1 MKKTILLFLLTTTPF
16 IGISQDI
23 PEILSLQDAINY
35 ALRNNRNA
43 KNAQRSVEAANEL
56 KWETI
61 ASGLPQI
68 GVSLDYNYWL
78 KQQISLI
85 PSEFFGGNPGEFSE
99 IIFGTKQTM
108 SVTANLSQKIFDGSY
123 LVGLQSAKVFLE
135 ISKNAQ
141 KKTVLDIRKSVI
153 NAYGNVLLAEES
165 EKILEKNLQV
175 LEINFNE
182 TNKIYENG
190 LIEEE
195 SVEQLQITLSRVK
208 NNLLNARRLKDL
220 AYKML
225 NLTLGIDVDS
235 AVNLSDNLKFLTDEN
250 IVISLLNA
258 DEDIEQTIDYKIAKN
273 DTDSKE
279 LLVKLE
285 KSKSLPTL
293 NAFINGGYLGN
304 NNSFDFLNTSQKWF
318 GLSLIGVTMSIPI
331 FSSGMRIAATKRAKI
346 NLEQSRDNL
355 IETEQIIKLEILK
368 AKSAYKFAIEEYN
381 NNQKNLRLAERI
393 EKKNQI
399 KFFEGISSSFDLRQ
413 AQAQLY
419 KSQQEL
425 LQSMLEVINK
435 KADLETALN
444 QIPKN

>member
-35 ALRNNRNA
+35 ALKNNRNA

-135 ISKNAQ
+135 IAKNAQ

-182 TNKIYENG
+182 TSKIYENG

-293 NAFINGGYLGN
+293 NAFINGGYNSFSDDFVFLDN
-304 NNSFDFLNTSQKWF
+304 NNRWF
-318 GLSLIGVTMSIPI
+318 GFSTVGVNLNVPI
-331 FSSGMRIAATKRAKI
+331 FSSGKRRASTQRAKI
-346 NLEQSRDNL
+346 NLEKSKDDL
-355 IETEQIIKLEILK
+355 TETEQRLNLQIET
-368 AKSAYKFAIEEYN
+368 AKSNYRFAVEDYTN
-381 NNQKNLRLAERI
+381 KKQNLALAERI
-393 EKKNQI
+393 ENKNQT
-399 KFFEGISSSFDLRQ
+399 KFFEGVGSSFELRQ
-413 AQAQLY
+413 AQTQLY
-419 KSQQEL
+419 SAQQSL
-425 LQSMLEVINK
+425 LQTMLNVINA
-435 KADLETALN
+435 KAELETITNKISAN
-444 QIPKN
+444 

>member
-35 ALRNNRNA
+35 ALKNNRNA

-85 PSEFFGGNPGEFSE
+85 PSEFFGGNPGEFSK

-182 TNKIYENG
+182 TSKIYENG

-195 SVEQLQITLSRVK
+195 SVEQLQITLSGVK

>member
-1 MKKTILLFLLTTTPF
+1 MKKTILLFLLTSTPF

-23 PEILSLQDAINY
+23 SEILSLQDAINY
-35 ALRNNRNA
+35 ALKNNRNA

-61 ASGLPQI
+61 SSGLPQI

-182 TNKIYENG
+182 TSKIYENG

-250 IVISLLNA
+250 IVISLLNC
-258 DEDIEQTIDYKIAKN
+258 T
-273 DTDSKE
+273 
-279 LLVKLE
+279 LLYAHVILPFLTSDPSVLVYWISHKL
-285 KSKSLPTL
+285 
-293 NAFINGGYLGN
+293 INGLYSVCACLLSVDI
-304 NNSFDFLNTSQKWF
+304 SFK
-318 GLSLIGVTMSIPI
+318 
-331 FSSGMRIAATKRAKI
+331 
-346 NLEQSRDNL
+346 
-355 IETEQIIKLEILK
+355 
-368 AKSAYKFAIEEYN
+368 
-381 NNQKNLRLAERI
+381 
-393 EKKNQI
+393 
-399 KFFEGISSSFDLRQ
+399 
-413 AQAQLY
+413 
-419 KSQQEL
+419 
-425 LQSMLEVINK
+425 
-435 KADLETALN
+435 
-444 QIPKN
+444 

>member
-35 ALRNNRNA
+35 ALKNNRNA

-182 TNKIYENG
+182 TSKIYENG

-318 GLSLIGVTMSIPI
+318 GLSLIGVTMRIPV

>member
-35 ALRNNRNA
+35 ALKNNRNA

-182 TNKIYENG
+182 TSKIYENG

-195 SVEQLQITLSRVK
+195 SVEQLQITLSGVK

-381 NNQKNLRLAERI
+381 KNQKNLRLAERI

-413 AQAQLY
+413 AQAQLF

>member
-1 MKKTILLFLLTTTPF
+1 MKKTILLFLLTNTPF

-35 ALRNNRNA
+35 ALKNNRNA

-182 TNKIYENG
+182 TSKIYENG

>member
-35 ALRNNRNA
+35 ALKNNRNA

-182 TNKIYENG
+182 TSKIYENG

-225 NLTLGIDVDS
+225 NLTLGIDVGS

-318 GLSLIGVTMSIPI
+318 GLSLIGVTMSIPV

>member
-1 MKKTILLFLLTTTPF
+1 VKKTILLFLLTTTPF

-35 ALRNNRNA
+35 ALKNNRNA

-182 TNKIYENG
+182 TSKIYENG

-195 SVEQLQITLSRVK
+195 SVEQLQITLSGVK

-235 AVNLSDNLKFLTDEN
+235 AVNLSDNLKFLADEN

>member
-35 ALRNNRNA
+35 ALKNNRNA

-85 PSEFFGGNPGEFSE
+85 PSEFFGGNPGEFSK

-141 KKTVLDIRKSVI
+141 KKTVLDIRKSVT

-182 TNKIYENG
+182 TSKIYENG

-195 SVEQLQITLSRVK
+195 SVEQLQITLSGVK

-318 GLSLIGVTMSIPI
+318 GLSLIGVTMSIPV

>member
-35 ALRNNRNA
+35 ALKNNRNA

-175 LEINFNE
+175 LEINVNE
-182 TNKIYENG
+182 TSKIYENG

-195 SVEQLQITLSRVK
+195 SVEQLQITLSGVK

>member
-1 MKKTILLFLLTTTPF
+1 VKKTILLFLLTTTPF

-35 ALRNNRNA
+35 ALKNNRNA

-182 TNKIYENG
+182 TSKIYENG

-318 GLSLIGVTMSIPI
+318 GLSLIGVTMSIPV

>member
-35 ALRNNRNA
+35 ALKNNRNA

-182 TNKIYENG
+182 TSKIYENG

-225 NLTLGIDVDS
+225 NLTLGIDVGS

>member
-1 MKKTILLFLLTTTPF
+1 VKKTILLFLLTTTPF

-35 ALRNNRNA
+35 ALKNNRNA

-182 TNKIYENG
+182 TSKIYENG

>member
-35 ALRNNRNA
+35 ALKNNRNA

-182 TNKIYENG
+182 TSKIYENG

-318 GLSLIGVTMSIPI
+318 GLSLIGVTMSIPV
-331 FSSGMRIAATKRAKI
+331 FSSGMHIAATKRAKI

-435 KADLETALN
+435 KADLETTLN

>member
-35 ALRNNRNA
+35 ALKNNRNA

-182 TNKIYENG
+182 TSKIYENG

-225 NLTLGIDVDS
+225 NLTLVIDVDS

>member
-1 MKKTILLFLLTTTPF
+1 VKKTILLFLLTTTPF

-35 ALRNNRNA
+35 ALKNNRNA

-182 TNKIYENG
+182 TSKIYENG

-195 SVEQLQITLSRVK
+195 SVEQLQITLSGVK

-250 IVISLLNA
+250 TVISLLNA

>member
-1 MKKTILLFLLTTTPF
+1 
-16 IGISQDI
+16 
-23 PEILSLQDAINY
+23 
-35 ALRNNRNA
+35 
-43 KNAQRSVEAANEL
+43 
-56 KWETI
+56 
-61 ASGLPQI
+61 
-68 GVSLDYNYWL
+68 
-78 KQQISLI
+78 
-85 PSEFFGGNPGEFSE
+85 
-99 IIFGTKQTM
+99 
-108 SVTANLSQKIFDGSY
+108 
-123 LVGLQSAKVFLE
+123 
-135 ISKNAQ
+135 
-141 KKTVLDIRKSVI
+141 
-153 NAYGNVLLAEES
+153 
-165 EKILEKNLQV
+165 
-175 LEINFNE
+175 
-182 TNKIYENG
+182 
-190 LIEEE
+190 
-195 SVEQLQITLSRVK
+195 
-208 NNLLNARRLKDL
+208 
-220 AYKML
+220 ML

>member
-1 MKKTILLFLLTTTPF
+1 VKKTILLFLLTSTPF

-35 ALRNNRNA
+35 ALKNNRNA

-61 ASGLPQI
+61 SSGLPQI
-68 GVSLDYNYWL
+68 RVSLDYNYWL

-182 TNKIYENG
+182 TSKIYENG

>member
-35 ALRNNRNA
+35 ALKNNRNA

-182 TNKIYENG
+182 TSKIYENG

-195 SVEQLQITLSRVK
+195 SVEQLQITLSGVK

-250 IVISLLNA
+250 TVISLLNA

>member
-1 MKKTILLFLLTTTPF
+1 VKKTILLFLLTTTPF

-35 ALRNNRNA
+35 ALKNNRNA

-85 PSEFFGGNPGEFSE
+85 PSEFFGGNPGEFSK

-182 TNKIYENG
+182 TSKIYENG

-195 SVEQLQITLSRVK
+195 SVEQLQITLSGVK

>member
-35 ALRNNRNA
+35 ALKNNRNA

-153 NAYGNVLLAEES
+153 NAYGKVLLAEES

-182 TNKIYENG
+182 TSKIYENG

-318 GLSLIGVTMSIPI
+318 GLSLIGVTMSIPV

>member
-35 ALRNNRNA
+35 ALKNNRNA

-182 TNKIYENG
+182 TSKIYENG

>member
-1 MKKTILLFLLTTTPF
+1 MKKTILLFLLTSTPF

-35 ALRNNRNA
+35 ALKNNRNA

-182 TNKIYENG
+182 TSKIYENG

>member
-35 ALRNNRNA
+35 ALKNNRNA

-182 TNKIYENG
+182 TSKIYENG

-195 SVEQLQITLSRVK
+195 SVEQLQITLSGVK

>member
-35 ALRNNRNA
+35 ALKNNRNA

-182 TNKIYENG
+182 TSKIYENG

-318 GLSLIGVTMSIPI
+318 GLSLIGVTMSIPV

>member
-1 MKKTILLFLLTTTPF
+1 VKKTILLFLLTSTPF

-35 ALRNNRNA
+35 ALKNNRNA

-61 ASGLPQI
+61 SSGLPQI

-182 TNKIYENG
+182 TSKIYENG

>member
-1 MKKTILLFLLTTTPF
+1 MKKTILLFLLTSTPF

-35 ALRNNRNA
+35 ALKNNRNA

-61 ASGLPQI
+61 SSGLPQI

-182 TNKIYENG
+182 TSKIYENG

-258 DEDIEQTIDYKIAKN
+258 DEDIEQTIDYKIAKMI
-273 DTDSKE
+273 
-279 LLVKLE
+279 
-285 KSKSLPTL
+285 PT
-293 NAFINGGYLGN
+293 
-304 NNSFDFLNTSQKWF
+304 
-318 GLSLIGVTMSIPI
+318 
-331 FSSGMRIAATKRAKI
+331 
-346 NLEQSRDNL
+346 
-355 IETEQIIKLEILK
+355 
-368 AKSAYKFAIEEYN
+368 
-381 NNQKNLRLAERI
+381 QKNC
-393 EKKNQI
+393 
-399 KFFEGISSSFDLRQ
+399 
-413 AQAQLY
+413 
-419 KSQQEL
+419 
-425 LQSMLEVINK
+425 
-435 KADLETALN
+435 
-444 QIPKN
+444 

>member
-1 MKKTILLFLLTTTPF
+1 VKKTILLFLLTTTPF

-35 ALRNNRNA
+35 ALKNNRNA

-182 TNKIYENG
+182 TSKIYENG

-195 SVEQLQITLSRVK
+195 SVEQLQITLSGVK

-318 GLSLIGVTMSIPI
+318 GLSLIGVTMSIPV

>member
-35 ALRNNRNA
+35 ALKNNRNA

-195 SVEQLQITLSRVK
+195 SVEQLQITLSGVK

-346 NLEQSRDNL
+346 NLEQSRNNL

-368 AKSAYKFAIEEYN
+368 AKSAYKFVIEEYN

>member
-35 ALRNNRNA
+35 ALKNNRNA

-182 TNKIYENG
+182 TSKIYENG

-208 NNLLNARRLKDL
+208 NNFLNARRLKDL

-318 GLSLIGVTMSIPI
+318 GLSLIGVTMSIPV

>member
-35 ALRNNRNA
+35 ALKNNRNA

-175 LEINFNE
+175 LEMNFNE
-182 TNKIYENG
+182 TSKIYENG

-318 GLSLIGVTMSIPI
+318 GLSLIGVTMSIPV

>member
-35 ALRNNRNA
+35 ALKNNRNA

-85 PSEFFGGNPGEFSE
+85 PSEFFGGNPGEFSK

-182 TNKIYENG
+182 TSKIYENG

>member
-35 ALRNNRNA
+35 ALKNNRNA

-182 TNKIYENG
+182 TSKIYENG

-195 SVEQLQITLSRVK
+195 SVEQLQITLSGVK

-419 KSQQEL
+419 KYQQEL

>member
-35 ALRNNRNA
+35 ALKNNRNA

-182 TNKIYENG
+182 TSKIYENG

-235 AVNLSDNLKFLTDEN
+235 TVNLSDNLKFLTDEN

-355 IETEQIIKLEILK
+355 IETKQIIKLEILK

>member
-1 MKKTILLFLLTTTPF
+1 VKKTILLFLLTTTPF

-35 ALRNNRNA
+35 ALKNNRNA

-182 TNKIYENG
+182 TSKIYENG

-195 SVEQLQITLSRVK
+195 SVEQLQITLSGVK

>member
-1 MKKTILLFLLTTTPF
+1 VKKTILLFLLTTTPF

-35 ALRNNRNA
+35 ALKNNRNA

-85 PSEFFGGNPGEFSE
+85 PSEFFGGNPGEFSK

-182 TNKIYENG
+182 TSKIYENG

>member
-1 MKKTILLFLLTTTPF
+1 VKKTILLFLLTTTPF

-35 ALRNNRNA
+35 ALKNNRNA

-182 TNKIYENG
+182 TSKIYENG

-225 NLTLGIDVDS
+225 NLTLGIDVGS